1 MTEKIKPA
9 RVRIG
14 ACTDIRPQRYA
25 SRDPFRTAD
34 PTPAAARHLVLRRGA
49 GDLRRPDRAGDA
61 LLWVDAV
68 NMLKTVEQNHN
79 REMVLREVIE
89 VAVELGIPVLTAA
102 LDIIISMGT
111 KLNEANAKLEK
122 L

>member
-1 MTEKIKPA
+1 
-9 RVRIG
+9 
-14 ACTDIRPQRYA
+14 
-25 SRDPFRTAD
+25 
-34 PTPAAARHLVLRRGA
+34 
-49 GDLRRPDRAGDA
+49 
-61 LLWVDAV
+61 VDAV